1 MSTDKIINIL
11 NEIRESYELDFAEC
25 EYARD
30 CEKCKECYAYEA
42 AQALGYAINAVR
54 FKGRYSKADV
64 SV

>member
-1 MSTDKIINIL
+1 MSVDKIIKII

-42 AQALGYAINAVR
+42 AQAL
-54 FKGRYSKADV
+54 
-64 SV
+64 